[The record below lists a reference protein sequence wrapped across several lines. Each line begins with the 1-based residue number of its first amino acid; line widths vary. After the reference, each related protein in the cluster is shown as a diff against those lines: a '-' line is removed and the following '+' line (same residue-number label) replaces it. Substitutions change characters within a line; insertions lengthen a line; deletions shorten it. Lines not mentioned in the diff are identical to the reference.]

1 MLTVE
6 GTYKD
11 GKIELREIPEQIHES
26 KVLVT
31 FVEPNVVDLQTRKID
46 QAQAGDLRFRLKT
59 FAEDWNRPEMDIY
72 DRSSPR

>member
-11 GKIELREIPEQIHES
+11 GKVELREVPEQIRES

-31 FVEPNVVDLQTRKID
+31 FVDPNLIDLPARGID
-46 QAQAGDLRFRLKT
+46 QSQAADLRTRLKT
-59 FAEDWNRPEMDIY
+59 FADDWNRPEMDVY
-72 DRSSPR
+72 DQDPPR